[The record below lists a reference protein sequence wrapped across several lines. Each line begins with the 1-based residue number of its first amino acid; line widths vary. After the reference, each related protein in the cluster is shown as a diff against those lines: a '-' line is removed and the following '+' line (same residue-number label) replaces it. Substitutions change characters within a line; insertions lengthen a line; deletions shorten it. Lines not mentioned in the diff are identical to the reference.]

1 MEAGRRHRRFLL
13 MGWVKNIALRRSIL
27 THTKAFCHQVRS
39 SRRKIREQRLR
50 DASNQPLVFA
60 GRSVTALLF
69 AFALSAVVARPV
81 FAQDYPDRAVKIIV
95 PFAAGG
101 TADAVPR
108 FVGDWLSR
116 KWGQPVVIE
125 NRTGA
130 AGNIGAEFAYNSAP
144 DGYTLLSS
152 PPPPLVINQNLY
164 PKLGFDPGK
173 FEPIIVMAHVPN
185 ALIVNPGN
193 LKASSVPELIDYLRK
208 NPDKV
213 TAATQGNGTTSHL
226 TAELF
231 QVMAKVKLRAIPYRG
246 SAPALQGLLAGDV
259 DLMFDNLGVSLPLV
273 EAGNLKLL
281 AVASSRRLP
290 SLPDVPTIAETLP
303 GFEAV
308 AWYAIMAPP
317 GTPKNI
323 TDKINADVN
332 EALRQPELQD
342 RLRKLSAETFGG
354 SVEMS
359 AQYMREEVER
369 WGNVIKAADI
379 KLQ

>member
-1 MEAGRRHRRFLL
+1 M
-13 MGWVKNIALRRSIL
+13 IAL
-27 THTKAFCHQVRS
+27 A
-39 SRRKIREQRLR
+39 
-50 DASNQPLVFA
+50 LV
-60 GRSVTALLF
+60 
-69 AFALSAVVARPV
+69 FALSALVTGSAD
-81 FAQDYPDRAVKIIV
+81 ADDYPNRPVKIIV

-101 TADAVPR
+101 TADAIPR
-108 FVGDWLSR
+108 LVGDWLSR

-130 AGNIGAEFAYNSAP
+130 AGNIGADFVYHSDP

-164 PKLGFDPGK
+164 PKLGFDPAK
-173 FEPIIVMAHVPN
+173 FEPVIVMAQVPN
-185 ALIVNPGN
+185 ALIVNPKN
-193 LKASSVPELIDYLRK
+193 LKASSVSELIDYLQQ
-208 NPDKV
+208 NPEKV
-213 TAATQGNGTTSHL
+213 TAATQGIGTTSHL

-231 QVMAKVKLRAIPYRG
+231 QVMAKVKLRTIPYRG
-246 SAPALQGLLAGDV
+246 SAPALAGLLAGDV

-281 AVASSRRLP
+281 AVASSQRLP
-290 SLPDVPTIAETLP
+290 SLPEVPTIAETLP

-308 AWYAIMAPP
+308 AWFAVTAPP
-317 GTPKNI
+317 KTPKNI

-354 SVEMS
+354 SVDKMTK
-359 AQYMREEVER
+359 YMREEVER

>member
-1 MEAGRRHRRFLL
+1 MRSASIQSLRF
-13 MGWVKNIALRRSIL
+13 V
-27 THTKAFCHQVRS
+27 
-39 SRRKIREQRLR
+39 
-50 DASNQPLVFA
+50 
-60 GRSVTALLF
+60 GRSVAALPLVVGALLGGP
-69 AFALSAVVARPV
+69 AV
-81 FAQDYPDRAVKIIV
+81 AQDYPDRAVKIVV

-116 KWGQPVVIE
+116 KWSQPVVIE

-130 AGNIGAEFAYNSAP
+130 AGNIGAEFAYNAAP

-173 FEPIIVMAHVPN
+173 FEPVIVMAHVPN
-185 ALIVNPGN
+185 ALIVNPKN
-193 LKASSVPELIDYLRK
+193 IAATSVAELIEYLRN

-281 AVASSRRLP
+281 AVASSRRMP
-290 SLPDVPTIAETLP
+290 SLPDMPTIAETLP

-323 TDKINADVN
+323 TEKINADVN
-332 EALRQPELQD
+332 EALRQPELQE
-342 RLRKLSAETFGG
+342 RLKKLSAETFGG
-354 SVEMS
+354 SVEKT
-359 AQYMREEVER
+359 ANYMREEVER

>member
-1 MEAGRRHRRFLL
+1 MRH
-13 MGWVKNIALRRSIL
+13 ALI
-27 THTKAFCHQVRS
+27 
-39 SRRKIREQRLR
+39 
-50 DASNQPLVFA
+50 QPLVFA
-60 GRSVTALLF
+60 GRSVTAL
-69 AFALSAVVARPV
+69 ALASTLVAGSAC
-81 FAQDYPDRAVKIIV
+81 AQDYPDHAVKIIV

-108 FVGDWLSR
+108 SVGEWLSR

-130 AGNIGAEFAYNSAP
+130 AGNIGAEFAYNAAP

-164 PKLGFDPGK
+164 PKLGFDPAK
-173 FEPIIVMAHVPN
+173 FEPVIVMAHVPN
-185 ALIVNPGN
+185 ALIVNPRN
-193 LKASSVPELIDYLRK
+193 LNASSVPELIDYLRK

-342 RLRKLSAETFGG
+342 RLKK
-354 SVEMS
+354 MS
-359 AQYMREEVER
+359 AQSFGGPPEKAVKYMQDEVER
-369 WGNVIKAADI
+369 WGGVIKAADI